1 VHALSVPEGTFASQ
15 ALTQRLAED
24 RWPLVRAS
32 AADALSQ
39 YPRGAAL
46 DQPLV
51 VALGD
56 TSSLVRARSIRA
68 LGERQ
73 ASGVAERIR
82 DRLLDAEEWPEVRA
96 EAARTLG
103 TLCDAGSA
111 DELLA
116 FAKKLSDPMASPDAQ
131 LIATGALM
139 SLGRLALPNLAQQLA
154 PLTDKKAPAQAR
166 RAAAVALA
174 TRDTCRG
181 PRQAGAELKSAAK
194 KR

>member
-1 VHALSVPEGTFASQ
+1 MNAL
-15 ALTQRLAED
+15 
-24 RWPLVRAS
+24 
-32 AADALSQ
+32 ADAS
-39 YPRGAAL
+39 P
-46 DQPLV
+46 
-51 VALGD
+51 
-56 TSSLVRARSIRA
+56 LVRARSIRA

-82 DRLLDAEEWPEVRA
+82 GRLLDAEEWPEVRA

-103 TLCDAGSA
+103 TLCDADSA

-116 FAKKLSDPMASPDAQ
+116 FAKKLTDPMASPDAQ

-139 SLGRLALPNLAQQLA
+139 SLGRLAQPGLAQQLA
-154 PLTDKKAPAQAR
+154 PLTNKKAPAQAR

-174 TRDTCRG
+174 TRDTCRR
-181 PRQAGAELKSAAK
+181 PRGAGARTENAAK